1 MKMDN
6 EALWAELGKLR
17 QQLEDMGQAGAGR
30 APAFPGRRAI
40 ILLAGMAAG
49 IVAAHVFFGEVQAV
63 APNDSKDVLVCQT
76 LKLVS
81 PDGKEMLVL
90 GSDADGGFL
99 RMLAQ
104 DGKMR
109 AYLAVGSQVGPAF
122 FNLYGTDE
130 KTLLNLGYGADGGSI
145 GVCGKDGKQR
155 VFLGSGVVNNKGQG
169 SGPNSSA
176 GRLTL
181 FGQDGKN
188 LANFGA
194 DADGGFAA
202 LNARDGKERV
212 FLGVAPNIGGGL
224 LNLLDANG
232 NYKVTLVGK

>member
-1 MKMDN
+1 MKMEN

-17 QQLEDMGQAGAGR
+17 QQLEDMGKAGGGR
-30 APAFPGRRAI
+30 ARAFVGRRAI
-40 ILLAGMAAG
+40 IFLTGIAAG
-49 IVAAHVFFGEVQAV
+49 LIAAQVFFGEVHAV
-63 APNDSKDVLVCQT
+63 APNENKDVLVCQT

-104 DGKMR
+104 DGKLR

-122 FNLYGTDE
+122 FNLYGTDQ

-155 VFLGSGVVNNKGQG
+155 VFLGSGVVNNQGQG

-176 GRLTL
+176 GRLSL
-181 FGQDGKN
+181 FGQDGKT
-188 LANFGA
+188 LINFGA

-212 FLGVAPNIGGGL
+212 FLGVAPNVGGGL
-224 LNLLDANG
+224 LNLLDTNG
-232 NYKVTLVGK
+232 NYKVTMVGK